1 MDPQNAAATVATLE
15 RTRVVL
21 IGLDGFPHRHVR
33 PDLTPHLWRLGVQ
46 GGRAPDGGRSELP
59 STTYPGFVT
68 LMTGAG
74 PEQHGV
80 RTTFDRPGAVPG
92 WAGERRTL
100 LPTILDACAAAG
112 IAGRAVMGDHLM
124 YPVLGLPNGDRTWP
138 EGGHVLPDVARDAHG
153 YPVNEAVWPHQAA
166 ALSDAS
172 LRFVFCHLNEVD
184 TVGHDEGPDSEAALA
199 CCAETDTCVSKLLEA
214 LMPTWERTVV
224 IVVSDHDQEVRAR
237 EEGLD
242 PLSIP
247 GLVDIASDWI
257 GDGGCAWLRL
267 RTGVSVEL
275 AAPVLAAAEPLLAWR
290 IVGDRVLLL
299 AGPGE
304 VFHDGHV
311 PLLGLHGG
319 PGTVRTVAL
328 VGGGHPV
335 VPALARA
342 MAVRPPRL
350 RDWAPTIAGL
360 LGVDMPDASGR
371 DLLA

>member
-1 MDPQNAAATVATLE
+1 MGAQPSGESTGAGGD
-15 RTRVVL
+15 TRVAL

-33 PDLTPHLWRLGVQ
+33 PDLTPHLWRLGQ
-46 GGRAPDGGRSELP
+46 TGGRAPDGGRSELP

-68 LMTGAG
+68 LLTGAS

-100 LPTILDACAAAG
+100 LPTLLDACAAAG
-112 IAGRAVMGDHLM
+112 IAGRAVMGDHLL

-138 EGGHVLPDVARDAHG
+138 EGGHVPPDVSRDAHG
-153 YPVNEAVWPHQAA
+153 YPVDEAVWPHQAT
-166 ALSDAS
+166 ALADPS

-184 TVGHDEGPDSEAALA
+184 TVGHDEGPDSPAALA
-199 CCAETDTCVSKLLEA
+199 CCTRTDGHVSRLLEA
-214 LMPTWERTVV
+214 LAPTWERSIV
-224 IVVSDHDQEVRAR
+224 IVVSDHDQEPRAR
-237 EEGLD
+237 EHGLD
-242 PLSIP
+242 PMLMP
-247 GLVDIASDWI
+247 GLADITSDWI

-267 RTGVSVEL
+267 RPGVTVEL
-275 AAPVLAAAEPLLAWR
+275 AAPVLAAAAPILAWR
-290 IVGDRVLLL
+290 AVDDRVLLL

-319 PGTVRTVAL
+319 PGTLRTVAL
-328 VGGGHPV
+328 VGGGHPL
-335 VPALARA
+335 VPALAA
-342 MAVRPPRL
+342 AIATRPPRL

-360 LGVDMPDASGR
+360 LGLDLPDASGT

>member
-1 MDPQNAAATVATLE
+1 MDPQSAALTVATLE

-21 IGLDGFPHRHVR
+21 IGLDGFPNRHVR
-33 PDLTPHLWRLGVQ
+33 PDLTPHLWRLGME
-46 GGRAPDGGRSELP
+46 GGRAADGGRSELP

-80 RTTFDRPGAVPG
+80 RTTSDRPGAVPG

-112 IAGRAVMGDHLM
+112 VSGRAVMGDHLM
-124 YPVLGLPNGDRTWP
+124 YPILGLPNGDRTWP
-138 EGGHVLPDVARDAHG
+138 EGGNVPPEVARDAHG

-247 GLVDIASDWI
+247 GLADIASDWI

-267 RTGVSVEL
+267 RPGVSVEL

-290 IVGDRVLLL
+290 VVGDRVLLL

-328 VGGGHPV
+328 VGGGHAA

-342 MAVRPPRL
+342 ISGRPPRL
-350 RDWAPTIAGL
+350 RDWAPTIAKL
-360 LGVDMPDASGR
+360 LGVDLPDAEGL